1 MFEGVRLLFLWTE
14 RKVAVTT
21 RRMGRAGVITERVR
35 TKMIIERNWRRLR
48 ILLARMSR
56 QKTKRREFCNSYT
69 FQN

>member
-56 QKTKRREFCNSYT
+56 Q
-69 FQN
+69 